1 MTVIR
6 EALRYARLG
15 LRIIPISPGEKYPR
29 GIDSWQK
36 LATNDEDT
44 ILRWYREQYAEW
56 GIGIVTGRLRPDVW
70 LFVLDIDEHDPSQ
83 SGSDAIN
90 DLINEHGPLPDTVTV
105 HTPTGGRHY
114 YYLSPVEIRN
124 DAGNRLGA
132 GLDIR
137 GEGGQVLAPPTIH
150 PNGKPYIEDV
160 EHHFGTKPAQ
170 APDWLI
176 HLLTYNP
183 PIKEPVTYRDEFL
196 QHSGDAPSDRYNAE
210 TNWTTI
216 LTGDGWTYSHS
227 DDIGTQYW
235 IRPGKTKGISA
246 SVNHAGNDALIVFST
261 NAPIPVGGY
270 SRFGYHAQTRHQG
283 DWKKASDDYLG
294 KPADTITTTTNPDWP
309 TPTPLKDVTTL
320 PPFPVGRLP
329 EWIRNQVIQ
338 VAEQTRTPTDLA
350 AMCALACLSATL
362 NRKISISITPTYKES
377 ANLYLVCAM
386 PPGSGKSPVF
396 TMMLKPFQDYAI
408 ELTQQHNDTRG
419 QLEQEH
425 RMLNHDM
432 TIAEKAGDTIKAR
445 ELRETLELN
454 PLKPAPVLIADDAT
468 PEAIAQLLAEQHRIA
483 LLSSE
488 GGLFDMMSGKY
499 SDVTDLAI
507 YNKGFTS
514 DAYIVNRI
522 GRTQAAIT
530 ECHIVI
536 GITTQPYVIAQ
547 MADNT
552 KLSGTGLASRFMY
565 HIPASNIG
573 HRDFTTDPTHN
584 PAIEHTYNQ
593 RMRQIID
600 DHHSITQPVIKH
612 LSPDA
617 YDIYR
622 RHRQQREQLIAPGQP
637 HDHLAEWNEKLN
649 RAILRTAALLHIARH
664 PDDPI
669 IDADAIA
676 DALDIATYWTEHA
689 KEAHY
694 LWGADPTLHQAQRI
708 LDWIQRQA
716 ISECT
721 FRDIYSALRKTF
733 AKAADALPA
742 VNLLIER
749 GWLKQ
754 LDTDPKQKISVGQRG
769 KDSPRLA
776 VNPALYAVN

>member
-6 EALRYARLG
+6 QALRYARLG
-15 LRIIPISPGEKYPR
+15 LRIIPIAPGEKYPR
-29 GIDSWQK
+29 GIDAWQK
-36 LATNDEDT
+36 HATSDEHT
-44 ILRWYREQYAEW
+44 ILGWYRDQYADW
-56 GIGIVTGRLRPDVW
+56 GIGIATGQLRQDTW
-70 LFVLDIDEHDPSQ
+70 LFVLDIDEHDPNQ
-83 SGSDAIN
+83 SGSDA
-90 DLINEHGPLPDTVTV
+90 LHELTNEHGPLPDTVTV

-124 DAGNRLGA
+124 DAGNRLGP

-150 PNGKPYIEDV
+150 PNGRPYIEDT
-160 EHHFGTKPAQ
+160 EHGFDTKPAH
-170 APDWLI
+170 APHWLI

-183 PIKEPVTYRDEFL
+183 PISIPANHHDEFL
-196 QHSGDAPSDRYNAE
+196 KHTGDAPSDRYNAE

-227 DDIGTQYW
+227 DDTGTQYW

-246 SVNHAGNDALIVFST
+246 SVNHNGNDALIVFST

-283 DWKKASDDYLG
+283 DWKAASNEYLG
-294 KPADTITTTTNPDWP
+294 KPDNTITTTTNPDWP

-320 PPFPVGRLP
+320 PPFPIGRLP
-329 EWIRNQVIQ
+329 EWIRNQAIQ
-338 VAEQTRTPTDLA
+338 VAEQTRAPIDLA
-350 AMCALACLSATL
+350 AMCALACLSSIL
-362 NRKISISITPTYKES
+362 NRKIKIRITPSYTES

-396 TMMLKPFQDYAI
+396 NMMLKPFNDHAI
-408 ELTQQHNDTRG
+408 ELTEQHNTTRGEQEQQHRILTHEMN
-419 QLEQEH
+419 Q
-425 RMLNHDM
+425 
-432 TIAEKAGDTIKAR
+432 AEKSGDNIKAR
-445 ELRETLELN
+445 ELREILELH

-468 PEAIAQLLAEQHRIA
+468 PEALAQLLAEQGRIA

-514 DAYIVNRI
+514 DSYIVNRI
-522 GRTQAAIT
+522 GRTQAAIH

-536 GITTQPYVIAQ
+536 GITTQPYVISQ

-573 HRDFTTDPTHN
+573 QRNFTTDPEHH
-584 PAIEHTYNQ
+584 PDIEHTYNT
-593 RMRQIID
+593 RMKELID
-600 DHHSITQPVIKH
+600 IHHSTTEPIIKH
-612 LSPDA
+612 LSEDA
-617 YDIYR
+617 YQIFKRDR
-622 RHRQQREQLIAPGQP
+622 QHREKLIAPGQP

-649 RAILRTAALLHIARH
+649 RAILRTAALLHVARH

-669 IDADAIA
+669 IDADALA
-676 DALDIATYWTEHA
+676 DALDIANYWTEHA

-708 LDWIQRQA
+708 LDWITRQGLT
-716 ISECT
+716 ECT

-733 AKAADALPA
+733 AKAAEALPA

-754 LDTDPKQKISVGQRG
+754 LDTDPKQKITVGQRG
-769 KDSPRLA
+769 KDSPRLV